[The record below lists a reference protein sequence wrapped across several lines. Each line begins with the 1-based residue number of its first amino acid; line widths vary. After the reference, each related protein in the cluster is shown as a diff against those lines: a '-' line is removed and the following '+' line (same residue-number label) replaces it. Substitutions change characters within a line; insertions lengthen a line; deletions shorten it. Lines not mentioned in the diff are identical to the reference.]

1 VSLGTIYAGV
11 MERVDIDHKQS
22 IVLKNYGNLPA
33 QFSWEEKMDTERIVA
48 RFEPRRGVIPP
59 KSEIKIAFTTTLYYG
74 GIVDEV
80 FICNIEDL
88 EVPLGFELRADS
100 FGLNVSHEIAQDIT
114 SQKMNQ
120 TKASLNNTQTSM
132 ISVTSS
138 FSEVQSKTGVSSN
151 MMGMFGVNLMNK
163 LQKEMDGRQLKT
175 LAFPNCKIN
184 KATSQKF
191 ILKNLSGIKTKFTFS
206 SEQFEPLSHVAP

>member
-59 KSEIKIAFTTTLYYG
+59 KSEVKIAFTTTLYYG

-100 FGLNVSHEIAQDIT
+100 FGLNVSHEIA
-114 SQKMNQ
+114 
-120 TKASLNNTQTSM
+120 
-132 ISVTSS
+132 
-138 FSEVQSKTGVSSN
+138 
-151 MMGMFGVNLMNK
+151 
-163 LQKEMDGRQLKT
+163 
-175 LAFPNCKIN
+175 
-184 KATSQKF
+184 
-191 ILKNLSGIKTKFTFS
+191 
-206 SEQFEPLSHVAP
+206 